1 MKVSRQR
8 SVVSLTLCAMLL
20 ALCVSAEAQQAKKVP
35 RIGALLSG
43 SSSTTAHYI
52 EAFRQGLGELG
63 YAEGRNIT
71 VEYRWAEG
79 RSDRFSDFAAD
90 LVRAKVDLIFAGGTT
105 AVTAAKRAT
114 GTIPIVF
121 VGVGDPVG
129 TGGGNITGMTNIS
142 AELSAKHLE
151 LLKEIVPGLIRAAV
165 LRNPVNPASNSQLRE
180 TQTAAKAL
188 GVQLQVVEVRDPKE
202 FESAFSEMMRE
213 RARALIVLA
222 DPVFL
227 SRARQISDLAAKNRL
242 PAVFNVGQYV
252 EVGGLMAY
260 GPSLVDSFR
269 RAAIFVDK
277 ILKGTKPADLPVE
290 QPIKFELVINLKT
303 AKQIGLTIPS
313 MVLARADR
321 VIR

>member
-1 MKVSRQR
+1 MYKRFVLITFTA
-8 SVVSLTLCAMLL
+8 VMLFA
-20 ALCVSAEAQQAKKVP
+20 ALPAEAQQPKVP

-43 SSSTTAHYI
+43 SSSTTTHYI
-52 EAFRQGLGELG
+52 EAFRQGLRELG
-63 YAEGRNIT
+63 YVEGQNIA

-79 RSDRFSDFAAD
+79 RSDRFPDLAAD
-90 LVRAKVDLIFAGGTT
+90 LVRAKVSLIFAWGTT

-129 TGGGNITGMTNIS
+129 TGVVASLARPGGNITGLTNIS
-142 AELSAKHLE
+142 AELSSKHLE
-151 LLKEIVPGLIRAAV
+151 LLKEIVPGLTRAAV
-165 LRNPVNPASNSQLRE
+165 LRNPINPASTSQLRE
-180 TQTAAKAL
+180 TQSAAQAL

-202 FESAFSEMMRE
+202 FESAFSAMTRE

-227 SRARQISDLAAKNRL
+227 SHRTQISDLAAKSRL

-269 RAAIFVDK
+269 RATIYVDK

-290 QPIKFELVINLKT
+290 QPTKFELVINLKT
-303 AKQIGLTIPS
+303 PS
-313 MVLARADR
+313 RSASRFRRACWR
-321 VIR
+321 RRTG